1 MRRRLAAD
9 HVEVVVGMRE
19 LSSRFQ
25 LVGGESLRVIRT
37 AAAIA
42 KKTAASTAVRGLDLT
57 IAIKSRGVDC
67 AVSSAGSGRSW
78 ICAFPR
84 YLRRKTRN
92 RSPTRRGTVITE
104 GSGPMISIS
113 DRLKRLSTNKS
124 SAMISG

>member
-1 MRRRLAAD
+1 
-9 HVEVVVGMRE
+9 MRE

-25 LVGGESLRVIRT
+25 PAGGESLRVMRT
-37 AAAIA
+37 AVAIA
-42 KKTAASTAVRGLDLT
+42 KKTAASTAVRGLDMT

-67 AVSSAGSGRSW
+67 AASSAGSGRSR

-92 RSPTRRGTVITE
+92 RSRTLRGTVTIE

-113 DRLKRLSTNKS
+113 DRLNRLSTNKS